1 MDARHSDKFLFFCV
15 QVKQIMEEA
24 VTKKFVHEDSSHI
37 IALCS
42 KYAFLFFSTHTNAYT
57 HTHCLLLFL
66 SLSLSRS
73 FSVTRAH
80 LHTHTHTH
88 TLVEV
93 RSR

>member
-1 MDARHSDKFLFFCV
+1 MYFIFLYAIMAAKIRMITVSPVMLFLFWLFCV

-42 KYAFLFFSTHTNAYT
+42 KYALLFSLWTHT

-66 SLSLSRS
+66 PPCC
-73 FSVTRAH
+73 
-80 LHTHTHTH
+80 TH
-88 TLVEV
+88 TLVELL
-93 RSR
+93 SR